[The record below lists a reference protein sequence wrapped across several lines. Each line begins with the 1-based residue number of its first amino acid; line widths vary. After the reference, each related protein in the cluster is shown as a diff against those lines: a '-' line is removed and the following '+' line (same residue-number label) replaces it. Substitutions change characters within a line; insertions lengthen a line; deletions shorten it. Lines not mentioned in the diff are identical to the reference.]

1 MPSHNTLAFFCDLV
15 LSVGV
20 VFLVYK
26 LIAPSLRELLD
37 KIIRMPEGTAFYL
50 RALALVLVCLALS
63 KVIVGIHLK
72 ADAHVIE
79 YVWAVASHLSDVLEN
94 VFTALL
100 AFVVVV
106 TVLVVV
112 LRPKNGQ

>member
-1 MPSHNTLAFFCDLV
+1 MFSHNSLAFVCDLL
-15 LSVGV
+15 LSVGI

-26 LIAPSLRELLD
+26 LIASSLRELLD
-37 KIIRMPEGTAFYL
+37 KIIRIPEGTTFYL
-50 RALALVLVCLALS
+50 RALALVLICLALS
-63 KVIVGIHLK
+63 KVVVGISLK
-72 ADAHVIE
+72 SDAHVIE
-79 YVWAVASHLSDVLEN
+79 YVWAVGSHLSDVLEN
-94 VFTALL
+94 VFTTLL

>member
-1 MPSHNTLAFFCDLV
+1 MPSHNAIAFLCDLV

-50 RALALVLVCLALS
+50 RALSLVLFCLALS
-63 KVIVGIHLK
+63 KVITGVNLK
-72 ADAHVIE
+72 SDAHAIE
-79 YVWAVASHLSDVLEN
+79 YVWAVGSHLSDVLDSL
-94 VFTALL
+94 FMTLL

-106 TVLVVV
+106 TILVVV
-112 LRPKNGQ
+112 LRSKNGQ

>member
-1 MPSHNTLAFFCDLV
+1 MPSHNTLAFLCDLI

-20 VFLVYK
+20 VLLVYK
-26 LIAPSLRELLD
+26 LLAPSLRELLD
-37 KIIRMPEGTAFYL
+37 KIIRIPEGTAFYM

-63 KVIVGIHLK
+63 KVIVGINLK
-72 ADAHVIE
+72 SDAHAIE
-79 YVWAVASHLSDVLEN
+79 YVWTVGSHLSDVLEN
-94 VFTALL
+94 VFTTLL